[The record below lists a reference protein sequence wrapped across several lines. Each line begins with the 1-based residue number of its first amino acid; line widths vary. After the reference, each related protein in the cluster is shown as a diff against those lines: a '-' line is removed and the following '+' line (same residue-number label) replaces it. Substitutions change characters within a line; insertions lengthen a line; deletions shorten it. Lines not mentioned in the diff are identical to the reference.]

1 MNSINVKK
9 IEIIVKDLLSE
20 FDKESSKLQ
29 SEYDD
34 NVVRI
39 LEIEEN
45 IHNYKE
51 NEDVDFQVFSPRKI
65 DNQNEEKIEAMNL
78 EKESIEE
85 INKSLYRQIKYYT
98 DKKDKL
104 NEIINIINED
114 REDESIS
121 SVSSEIDDIT
131 KVDEKILEYYDKVVN
146 DDEYPEEPENIGTEI
161 KSGWRLIKEELNS
174 PIESVVNDND
184 VDLVENL
191 TCIKQE
197 INLVLNNINELMDK
211 INK

>member
-51 NEDVDFQVFSPRKI
+51 NEDVESLKDMVKQVNSTEVP
-65 DNQNEEKIEAMNL
+65 
-78 EKESIEE
+78 
-85 INKSLYRQIKYYT
+85 
-98 DKKDKL
+98 
-104 NEIINIINED
+104 NED
-114 REDESIS
+114 VLSDN
-121 SVSSEIDDIT
+121 VYHYNANTGLLEIA
-131 KVDEKILEYYDKVVN
+131 Y
-146 DDEYPEEPENIGTEI
+146 
-161 KSGWRLIKEELNS
+161 
-174 PIESVVNDND
+174 
-184 VDLVENL
+184 
-191 TCIKQE
+191 
-197 INLVLNNINELMDK
+197 
-211 INK
+211 

>member
-9 IEIIVKDLLSE
+9 IEIIVNDLLSE

-85 INKSLYRQIKYYT
+85 INKSPSGFYFRTYILRFFRITILFIIIDNLIIIFKYF
-98 DKKDKL
+98 L
-104 NEIINIINED
+104 
-114 REDESIS
+114 
-121 SVSSEIDDIT
+121 
-131 KVDEKILEYYDKVVN
+131 
-146 DDEYPEEPENIGTEI
+146 
-161 KSGWRLIKEELNS
+161 
-174 PIESVVNDND
+174 
-184 VDLVENL
+184 
-191 TCIKQE
+191 
-197 INLVLNNINELMDK
+197 INLSNIVNFRR
-211 INK
+211 NRRY